1 MAELNLKQITD
12 KLNSELQ
19 GDVRKLVFW
28 YDDNGGFAEDIDTLE
43 LENAKVI
50 HLEKDNQ
57 FYIKHFLE
65 CEDTTTHYLVYAP
78 FPKPDI
84 KENHLEDTL
93 RYSKR
98 FYADRASLIILDL
111 GYDEKLK
118 DVFQEYSKFFASKER
133 RQKFYALE
141 IEAATKADIEIGI
154 MSVLCKLKTSNF
166 EEVVRAILTEDGF
179 EDNKYLAEFE
189 KYAVDKAFWEQAN
202 VHFGYSD
209 PRPTLEKFTMTLF
222 VTYLSKTIY
231 GEIPQPWKSF
241 IAYKSTNNVTVYL
254 DNLMNSYLYGERFDE
269 ISEIVYKALNADSV
283 LRKMEP
289 ADIVDCHLFA
299 GIDDIIIDWMTERL
313 ENEDTAAKLNS
324 KSITEICVNRRRNHF
339 GNKVSSQYYVI
350 ENAWHLLSY
359 GVYVPVSGINNIIRK
374 YQDELFQAD
383 RRYRYF
389 YYHYDKIAD
398 TAKFENLRRLVEN
411 VYTND
416 YLNNICVNWNREL
429 KAADGETN
437 ITKQINFFEKYIR
450 YAKEKTVVIISD
462 ALRYEVGY
470 SLFRK
475 LKADEKCNVK
485 IEPML
490 STLPS
495 YTRLGMAAL
504 LPHNT
509 LDLTDDFEVLVDGKS
524 CNDTA
529 HKEPILQSYKTKSR
543 CIQYDALKAILNDKE
558 KLREIFSWQDVVYVY
573 HNQIDARGDKLNTEN
588 EVFTA
593 CEEAIEEIF
602 TLIKR
607 LTANA
612 NTVHF
617 IVTADHGFIYKRD
630 NLSESDKISNV
641 TGSKIYKAKRYVV
654 AKQAVEADG
663 VESLPLSTVLQNS
676 DDKIVSFPMASDI
689 FKATGGGM
697 NFVHGGS
704 SPQEMLIPLIDVK
717 TEKGHKETTG
727 AVVSLVSL
735 SNKITNLIFSLDF
748 IQNEPVGSV
757 VKETTYRICFVNENG
772 DKISNEILHTAD
784 NKSTEAANRIFKL
797 RFNLRNRPY
806 NRSDKYYLLIVDDKK
821 DLEVLRQEVMIEI
834 AFADD
839 FGF

>member
-12 KLNSELQ
+12 KLNSQLR

-28 YDDNGGFAEDIDTLE
+28 YDENGEFAEDIDTLE
-43 LENAKVI
+43 LENAKVL

-93 RYSKR
+93 RYSKH
-98 FYADRASLIILDL
+98 FYADRASLITLDL

-118 DVFQEYSKFFASKER
+118 GVFQEYNKFFASKER
-133 RQKFYALE
+133 RQKFYDLE
-141 IEAATKADIEIGI
+141 IEATTKADIETGI
-154 MSVLCKLKTSNF
+154 MSVLCKLKTANF
-166 EEVVRAILTEDGF
+166 EEVVRAMLCDDGF
-179 EDNKYLAEFE
+179 EDNKYLIEFE
-189 KYAVDKAFWEQAN
+189 RYSVEKAFWEQAN

-209 PRPTLEKFTMTLF
+209 TKPTLEKFTMTLF
-222 VTYLSKTIY
+222 VTYLSKTVY
-231 GEIPQPWKSF
+231 GEIPQPWKPF

-254 DNLMNSYLYGERFDE
+254 DNLMNSYLYGKRFDE
-269 ISEIVYKALNADSV
+269 ISDVVYNALNADKV

-299 GIDDIIIDWMTERL
+299 GIDRILIDWLIERL
-313 ENEDTAAKLNS
+313 ENEDTAAKLNG
-324 KSITEICVNRRRNHF
+324 KSITEICIDRRRNHF
-339 GNKVSSQYYVI
+339 GNKVSAEYYVI

-359 GVYVPVSGINNIIRK
+359 GVYVPVSGIQNIIRK
-374 YQDELFQAD
+374 YQEELYEAD

-389 YYHYDKIAD
+389 YFHYDKVED
-398 TAKFENLRRLVEN
+398 TRKFENLRQLVEN

-429 KAADGETN
+429 KAAGGNTN
-437 ITKQINFFEKYIR
+437 LPKQIQFYDRCVRTARER
-450 YAKEKTVVIISD
+450 TVVIISD

-470 SLFRK
+470 SLYRK
-475 LKADEKCNVK
+475 LSADEKCKVK
-485 IEPML
+485 IEPMQ
-490 STLPS
+490 SVLPS

-504 LPHNT
+504 LPHRT
-509 LDLTDDFEVLVDGKS
+509 LELTDDFEVLVDGKG

-529 HKEPILQSYKTKSR
+529 HREPILQSYNPNSR
-543 CIQYDALKAILNDKE
+543 CVQYDDLKNMSVAQ
-558 KLREIFSWQDVVYVY
+558 LREVFTNQEVVYVY
-573 HNQIDARGDKLNTEN
+573 HNQVDARGDKLNTEN

-593 CEEAIEEIF
+593 CEEAIEEIAA
-602 TLIKR
+602 LIRR
-607 LTANA
+607 LTTSA

-630 NLSESDKISNV
+630 NLTESDKIGNI
-641 TGSKIYKAKRYVV
+641 TGSKVYRAKRYVV
-654 AKQAVEADG
+654 AKQTVEADG
-663 VESLPLSTVLQNS
+663 VESLPLSAVLQNN
-676 DDKIVSFPMASDI
+676 DDKIVSFPVASDI
-689 FKATGGGM
+689 FKAPGGGI

-704 SPQEMLIPLIDVK
+704 SPQEMLIPLIDVR
-717 TEKGHKETTG
+717 TEKGHKETTS
-727 AVVSLVSL
+727 AIISLVSL

-757 VKETTYRICFVNENG
+757 VKEATYRICFVNENG
-772 DKISNEILHTAD
+772 EKISNEILHTAD
-784 NKSTEAANRIFKL
+784 NRSPEAANRIFKL
-797 RFNLRNRPY
+797 RFNLRNRHY

-821 DLEVLRQEVMIEI
+821 DLEVLRQEVMIDI

>member
-12 KLNSELQ
+12 KLNSQLQ

-28 YDDNGGFAEDIDTLE
+28 YDENGEFAEDIDTLE
-43 LENAKVI
+43 LGNAKVLR
-50 HLEKDNQ
+50 LEKDNQ

-65 CEDTTTHYLVYAP
+65 CEDTATHYLVYAP

-98 FYADRASLIILDL
+98 FYADRASLITLDL

-118 DVFQEYSKFFASKER
+118 DVFREYNKFFASKER
-133 RQKFYALE
+133 RQKFYDLE
-141 IEAATKADIEIGI
+141 IEATTKADIEVGI

-166 EEVVRAILTEDGF
+166 EEVVRAILCDDGF
-179 EDNKYLAEFE
+179 EDNKYLIEFE
-189 KYAVDKAFWEQAN
+189 RYAVDKAFWEQAN

-209 PRPTLEKFTMTLF
+209 PKPTLEKFTMTLF
-222 VTYLSKTIY
+222 VTYLSKTVY
-231 GEIPQPWKSF
+231 GEIPQPWKPF

-254 DNLMNSYLYGERFDE
+254 DNLMNSYLYGKRFDE
-269 ISEIVYKALNADSV
+269 ISDIVYNALNADKV
-283 LRKMEP
+283 LRRMEP
-289 ADIVDCHLFA
+289 ADMVDCHLFA
-299 GIDDIIIDWMTERL
+299 GIDRILIDWLIERL
-313 ENEDTAAKLNS
+313 ENEDTAAKLNG

-339 GNKVSSQYYVI
+339 GNKVSAEYYVI

-374 YQDELFQAD
+374 YQEELYEAD

-389 YYHYDKIAD
+389 YFHYDKVED
-398 TAKFENLRRLVEN
+398 TRKFENLRQLFEN

-429 KAADGETN
+429 KAAGGKTN
-437 ITKQINFFEKYIR
+437 LPKQIQFYDR
-450 YAKEKTVVIISD
+450 YVRAARERTVVIISD

-470 SLFRK
+470 SLYRK
-475 LKADEKCNVK
+475 LKSDEKCKVK
-485 IEPML
+485 IEPMQ
-490 STLPS
+490 SVLPS

-504 LPHNT
+504 LPHRT
-509 LDLTDDFEVLVDGKS
+509 LELTDDFEVLVDGKG

-529 HKEPILQSYKTKSR
+529 HREPILQSYKPNSR
-543 CIQYDALKAILNDKE
+543 CVQYDDLKNMSVAQ
-558 KLREIFSWQDVVYVY
+558 LREVFTNQEVVYVY
-573 HNQIDARGDKLNTEN
+573 HNQVDARGDKLNTEN

-593 CEEAIEEIF
+593 CEEAIEEIAA
-602 TLIKR
+602 LIRR
-607 LTANA
+607 LTTSA

-630 NLSESDKISNV
+630 NLTESDKIGNI
-641 TGSKIYKAKRYVV
+641 TGSKVYKAKRYVV

-663 VESLPLSTVLQNS
+663 VESLPLSTVLQNN

-689 FKATGGGM
+689 FKAPGGGM

-704 SPQEMLIPLIDVK
+704 SPQEMLIPLIDVR
-717 TEKGHKETTG
+717 TEKGHKETTS
-727 AVVSLVSL
+727 AVISLVSL

-748 IQNEPVGSV
+748 IQNEPVGNV

-772 DKISNEILHTAD
+772 EKISNEILHTAD
-784 NKSTEAANRIFKL
+784 NRSPEAANRIFKL
-797 RFNLRNRPY
+797 RFNLRNRHY

-821 DLEVLRQEVMIEI
+821 DLEVLRQEVMIDI

>member
-12 KLNSELQ
+12 KLNSQLQ

-28 YDDNGGFAEDIDTLE
+28 YDENGEFAEDIDTLE
-43 LENAKVI
+43 LDNAKVL

-57 FYIKHFLE
+57 FFIKHFLE

-98 FYADRASLIILDL
+98 FYADRASLITLDL
-111 GYDEKLK
+111 GFDEKLK
-118 DVFQEYSKFFASKER
+118 DVFQEYNKFFAGKQR
-133 RQKFYALE
+133 RQKFYDLE
-141 IEAATKADIEIGI
+141 IEAITKADIEIGI

-166 EEVVRAILTEDGF
+166 EEVVRVMLTEDGF
-179 EDNKYLAEFE
+179 DDNKYLAEFE
-189 KYAVDKAFWEQAN
+189 KYGVDKAFWEQAN
-202 VHFGYSD
+202 EHFGYSD
-209 PRPTLEKFTMTLF
+209 PKPTLEKFTMTLF
-222 VTYLSKTIY
+222 VTYLSKTVY
-231 GEIPQPWKSF
+231 GELPQPWKSF
-241 IAYKSTNNVTVYL
+241 VAYKSTNNVTVYL
-254 DNLMNSYLYGERFDE
+254 DNLMNSYLYGQRFDE
-269 ISEIVYKALNADSV
+269 ISEVVYNALNADKV

-289 ADIVDCHLFA
+289 SDIVDCHLFA
-299 GIDDIIIDWMTERL
+299 GIDNIIIDWLIDRL
-313 ENEDTAAKLNS
+313 ENEDTAAKLNG
-324 KSITEICVNRRRNHF
+324 KSITEICEKRRREHF
-339 GNKVSSQYYVI
+339 GNK

-359 GVYVPVSGINNIIRK
+359 GIYIPVSGINNVVRK

-383 RRYRYF
+383 CRYRYF
-389 YYHYDKIAD
+389 YYHYDKIED
-398 TAKFENLRRLVEN
+398 TRRFEKLRELVEN

-416 YLNNICVNWNREL
+416 YLNGICVNWNREL
-429 KAADGETN
+429 TAADGVTN
-437 ITKQINFFEKYIR
+437 LPKQIQFYDKYIR
-450 YAKEKTVVIISD
+450 TAKERTVVIISD

-475 LKADEKCNVK
+475 LKADEKCKVK
-485 IEPML
+485 IEPMQ
-490 STLPS
+490 SVVPS

-504 LPHNT
+504 LPHRK
-509 LDLTDDFEVLVDGKS
+509 LEMTDDFEVLVDGKG

-529 HKEPILQSYKTKSR
+529 HREPILQSYKLNSR
-543 CIQYDALKAILNDKE
+543 AVQYDDLKNMSVAQ
-558 KLREIFSWQDVVYVY
+558 LREVFTNQEVVYVY

-593 CEEAIEEIF
+593 CEEAIEEISA
-602 TLIKR
+602 LIRR
-607 LTANA
+607 LTTSA

-630 NLSESDKISNV
+630 KLTESDKISNIPNTIHKDKRFIISKNTVV
-641 TGSKIYKAKRYVV
+641 T
-654 AKQAVEADG
+654 EG
-663 VESLPLSTVLQNS
+663 VESLPLSTVLNNA

-689 FKATGGGM
+689 FKAQGGGM

-704 SPQEMLIPLIDVK
+704 SPQEMLIPLIDVR
-717 TEKGHKETTG
+717 TEKGHKETTS
-727 AVVSLVSL
+727 AIISLVSL

-757 VKETTYRICFVNENG
+757 VKEATYRICFVNENG
-772 DKISNEILHTAD
+772 EKISNEILHTAD
-784 NKSTEAANRIFKL
+784 NKSAEAANRIFKL
-797 RFNLRNRPY
+797 RFHLRNRQY
-806 NRSDKYYLLIVDDKK
+806 SRSDKYYLLIVDDKK
-821 DLEVLRQEVMIEI
+821 DLEVLRHEVMIDI
-834 AFADD
+834 AFAGD

>member
-12 KLNSELQ
+12 KLNSQLQ

-28 YDDNGGFAEDIDTLE
+28 YDENGEFAEDIDTLD
-43 LENAKVI
+43 LEHAKVL

-57 FYIKHFLE
+57 FHIKHFLE

-98 FYADRASLIILDL
+98 FYADRASLITLDL

-118 DVFQEYSKFFASKER
+118 DVFQEYNKFFASKER
-133 RQKFYALE
+133 RQKFYDLE
-141 IEAATKADIEIGI
+141 IEATTKADIEIGI
-154 MSVLCKLKTSNF
+154 LSVICKLKTANF
-166 EEVVRAILTEDGF
+166 EEVVRAILCDDGF
-179 EDNKYLAEFE
+179 EDNKYLIEFE
-189 KYAVDKAFWEQAN
+189 RYAVDKAFWEQAN

-209 PRPTLEKFTMTLF
+209 TKPTLEKFTMTLF
-222 VTYLSKTIY
+222 VTYLSKTVY

-254 DNLMNSYLYGERFDE
+254 DNLMNSYLYGKRFDE
-269 ISEIVYKALNADSV
+269 ISDLVYNALNADKV

-289 ADIVDCHLFA
+289 SDIVDCHLFA
-299 GIDDIIIDWMTERL
+299 GIDRILIDWLIERL
-313 ENEDTAAKLNS
+313 ENEDTAAKLNG
-324 KSITEICVNRRRNHF
+324 KSITEICVSRRRNHF
-339 GNKVSSQYYVI
+339 GNKVSAEYYVI
-350 ENAWHLLSY
+350 ENAWYLLSY
-359 GVYVPVSGINNIIRK
+359 GVYVPISGIQSIVRK
-374 YQDELFQAD
+374 YQEELYEAD

-389 YYHYDKIAD
+389 YFHYDKVKD
-398 TAKFENLRRLVEN
+398 TRKFENLRQLVEN

-429 KAADGETN
+429 KAAGGDTRL
-437 ITKQINFFEKYIR
+437 TKQINFFDKYIR
-450 YAKEKTVVIISD
+450 CAKERTVVIISD

-470 SLFRK
+470 SLFCK
-475 LKADEKCNVK
+475 LNSDEKCKVK
-485 IEPML
+485 IEPMQ
-490 STLPS
+490 SVLPS

-504 LPHNT
+504 LPHRT
-509 LDLTDDFEVLVDGKS
+509 LELTDDFEVLVDGKG
-524 CNDTA
+524 CNDTT
-529 HKEPILQSYKTKSR
+529 HREQILQSYKPNSR
-543 CIQYDALKAILNDKE
+543 CVQYDDLKNMNRTQIRD
-558 KLREIFSWQDVVYVY
+558 IFANQEVVYVY
-573 HNQIDARGDKLNTEN
+573 HNQVDARGDKLNTEN

-593 CEEAIEEIF
+593 CEEAIEEIAA
-602 TLIKR
+602 LIRR
-607 LTANA
+607 LTISA

-630 NLSESDKISNV
+630 NLTESDKIGNI
-641 TGSKIYKAKRYVV
+641 TGSKVYKAKRYVV
-654 AKQAVEADG
+654 AKEAVEADG
-663 VESLPLSTVLQNS
+663 VESLPLSDILQSN

-689 FKATGGGM
+689 FKAQGGGM

-704 SPQEMLIPLIDVK
+704 SPQEMLIPLIDVR
-717 TEKGHKETTG
+717 TEKGHKETTS
-727 AVVSLVSL
+727 AVISLVSL

-757 VKETTYRICFVNENG
+757 VKETTYRICFVNDNG
-772 DKISNEILHTAD
+772 EKISNEIIHTAD
-784 NKSTEAANRIFKL
+784 NKSAEAAKRIFKL

-806 NRSDKYYLLIVDDKK
+806 SRSDKYYLLIADDKN
-821 DLEVLRQEVMIEI
+821 DLELLRQEVMIDI

>member
-12 KLNSELQ
+12 KLNSQLQ

-28 YDDNGGFAEDIDTLE
+28 YDENGEFAEDIDTLE
-43 LENAKVI
+43 LDNAKVLR
-50 HLEKDNQ
+50 LEKDNQ

-65 CEDTTTHYLVYAP
+65 CVDTTTHYLVYAP

-84 KENHLEDTL
+84 KDNHLEDTL

-98 FYADRASLIILDL
+98 FYADRASLITLDL

-118 DVFQEYSKFFASKER
+118 VVFQEYSKFFASKER
-133 RQKFYALE
+133 RQKFYDLE
-141 IEAATKADIEIGI
+141 IEATKKVDIEIGI

-166 EEVVRAILTEDGF
+166 EEVVRVILCDDGF
-179 EDNKYLAEFE
+179 DDNKYLAEFE
-189 KYAVDKAFWEQAN
+189 KYAVDKAFWDQAN

-209 PRPTLEKFTMTLF
+209 TNPTLEKFTMTLF
-222 VTYLSKTIY
+222 VTYLSKTVY

-254 DNLMNSYLYGERFDE
+254 DNLMNSYLYGKRFDE
-269 ISEIVYKALNADSV
+269 ISEIVYKALNADKV

-299 GIDDIIIDWMTERL
+299 GIDRILIDWLIERL
-313 ENEDTAAKLNS
+313 ENEDTAAKLNG
-324 KSITEICVNRRRNHF
+324 KSITEICANRRRNHF
-339 GNKVSSQYYVI
+339 GNKVSSEYYVI

-359 GVYVPVSGINNIIRK
+359 GVYVPISGIDNIVRK

-398 TAKFENLRRLVEN
+398 TAKFENLRQLVEN

-429 KAADGETN
+429 KAAGGETN
-437 ITKQINFFEKYIR
+437 TTKQINFYDKYIR
-450 YAKEKTVVIISD
+450 TAKERTVVIISD

-470 SLFRK
+470 SLFCK
-475 LKADEKCNVK
+475 LNADEKCKVK

-490 STLPS
+490 SVLPS

-504 LPHNT
+504 LPHKT
-509 LDLTDDFEVLVDGKS
+509 LELTDNFEVLVDGKG

-529 HKEPILQSYKTKSR
+529 HREPILQSYKPNSR
-543 CIQYDALKAILNDKE
+543 CVQYDDLKNMNQTQ
-558 KLREIFSWQDVVYVY
+558 LREVFTNQEVVYVY
-573 HNQIDARGDKLNTEN
+573 HNQVDARGDKLNTEN
-588 EVFTA
+588 EVFIA

-602 TLIKR
+602 ALIKR
-607 LTANA
+607 LTTSA

-630 NLSESDKISNV
+630 NLSESDKISNI
-641 TGSKIYKAKRYVV
+641 TGSKVYKAKRYVV
-654 AKQAVEADG
+654 AKQAVEVDG
-663 VESLPLSTVLQNS
+663 VESLPLSDILQNN

-689 FKATGGGM
+689 FKAQGGGM

-704 SPQEMLIPLIDVK
+704 SPQEMLIPLIDVR
-717 TEKGHKETTG
+717 TEKGHKETTS
-727 AVVSLVSL
+727 AVISLVSL

-784 NKSTEAANRIFKL
+784 NKSTDAANRIFKL
-797 RFNLRNRPY
+797 RFNLRNRLY

-821 DLEVLRQEVMIEI
+821 DLEVLRQEVMIDI

>member
-12 KLNSELQ
+12 KLNSQLK

-28 YDDNGGFAEDIDTLE
+28 YDENGEFAEDIDTLE
-43 LENAKVI
+43 LSNAKVL

-98 FYADRASLIILDL
+98 FYADRASLITLDL
-111 GYDEKLK
+111 GYDEKFK
-118 DVFQEYSKFFASKER
+118 DVFQEYNKFFASNER
-133 RQKFYALE
+133 RQKFYDLE
-141 IEAATKADIEIGI
+141 IEATTKADIEIGI

-166 EEVVRAILTEDGF
+166 EEVVRAILCDDGF
-179 EDNKYLAEFE
+179 EDNKYLIEFE
-189 KYAVDKAFWEQAN
+189 KYLVDKAFWEQAN
-202 VHFGYSD
+202 EHFGYSD
-209 PRPTLEKFTMTLF
+209 AKPTLEKFVMTLF
-222 VTYLSKTIY
+222 VTYLSKTVY

-254 DNLMNSYLYGERFDE
+254 DNLMNSYLYGKRFDE
-269 ISEIVYKALNADSV
+269 ISDLVYNALNADKV

-299 GIDDIIIDWMTERL
+299 GIDRILIDWLIERL
-313 ENEDTAAKLNS
+313 ENEDTSAKLNG
-324 KSITEICVNRRRNHF
+324 KSITEICVSRRRNHF
-339 GNKVSSQYYVI
+339 GNKVSAEYYVI

-359 GVYVPVSGINNIIRK
+359 GVYVPVSGIQNIVRK
-374 YQDELFQAD
+374 YQEELYEVD

-389 YYHYDKIAD
+389 YFHYDKVED
-398 TAKFENLRRLVEN
+398 TRKFENLRQLVEN

-429 KAADGETN
+429 KAAGGDTRL
-437 ITKQINFFEKYIR
+437 TKQINFFDKYIR
-450 YAKEKTVVIISD
+450 YAKERTVVIISD
-462 ALRYEVGY
+462 ALRYDVGY

-475 LKADEKCNVK
+475 LKSDEKCKVK
-485 IEPML
+485 IEPMQ
-490 STLPS
+490 SVLPS

-504 LPHNT
+504 LPHRT
-509 LDLTDDFEVLVDGKS
+509 LELTDDFEVLVDGKG

-529 HKEPILQSYKTKSR
+529 HRESILQSYKPNSR
-543 CIQYDALKAILNDKE
+543 CVQYDDLKNMNRTQIRD
-558 KLREIFSWQDVVYVY
+558 IFANQEVVYVY
-573 HNQIDARGDKLNTEN
+573 HNQVDARGDKLNTEN

-593 CEEAIEEIF
+593 CEEAIDEIAA
-602 TLIKR
+602 LIKR
-607 LTANA
+607 LTVSA

-630 NLSESDKISNV
+630 KLNESDKIGNI
-641 TGSKIYKAKRYVV
+641 TNDIHKDKRYIIAKKAVV
-654 AKQAVEADG
+654 TEG
-663 VESLPLSTVLQNS
+663 VESLPLSSVLNND
-676 DDKIVSFPMASDI
+676 DDKTVSFPMASDI
-689 FKATGGGM
+689 FKTQGGGV

-704 SPQEMLIPLIDVK
+704 SPQEMLIPLIDVR
-717 TEKGHKETTG
+717 TEKGHKETTS
-727 AVVSLVSL
+727 AVISLVSL

-772 DKISNEILHTAD
+772 EKISNEIIHTAD
-784 NKSTEAANRIFKL
+784 NKSAEAAKRIFKL
-797 RFNLRNRPY
+797 RFNLRNRLY
-806 NRSDKYYLLIVDDKK
+806 SRSDKYYLLIVDDKN
-821 DLEVLRQEVMIEI
+821 DLELLRQEVMIDI

>member
-12 KLNSELQ
+12 KLNSQLR

-28 YDDNGGFAEDIDTLE
+28 YDENGEFAEDIDTLE
-43 LENAKVI
+43 LENAKVLR
-50 HLEKDNQ
+50 LEKDNQ

-65 CEDTTTHYLVYAP
+65 CEDTATHYLVYAP

-98 FYADRASLIILDL
+98 FYADRASLITLDL

-118 DVFQEYSKFFASKER
+118 GVFQEYNKFFASKER
-133 RQKFYALE
+133 RQKFYDLE
-141 IEAATKADIEIGI
+141 IEATTKADIEIGI
-154 MSVLCKLKTSNF
+154 MSVLCKLKTANF
-166 EEVVRAILTEDGF
+166 EEVVRAMLCDDGF
-179 EDNKYLAEFE
+179 EDNKYLIEF
-189 KYAVDKAFWEQAN
+189 KRYSVDKAFWEQAN

-209 PRPTLEKFTMTLF
+209 TKPTLEKFTMTLF
-222 VTYLSKTIY
+222 VTYLSKTVY
-231 GEIPQPWKSF
+231 GEIPQPWKPF

-254 DNLMNSYLYGERFDE
+254 DNLMNSYLYGKRFDE
-269 ISEIVYKALNADSV
+269 ISDLVYNALNADKV

-299 GIDDIIIDWMTERL
+299 GIDNIIIDWLIDRL
-313 ENEDTAAKLNS
+313 ENEDTAAKLNG
-324 KSITEICVNRRRNHF
+324 KSITEICISRRRNHF
-339 GNKVSSQYYVI
+339 GNKVSAEYYVI

-359 GVYVPVSGINNIIRK
+359 GVYVPVSGIQNIVRK
-374 YQDELFQAD
+374 YQEELYEAD

-389 YYHYDKIAD
+389 YFHYDKVED
-398 TAKFENLRRLVEN
+398 TRKFENLRQLVEN

-429 KAADGETN
+429 KAAGGNTN
-437 ITKQINFFEKYIR
+437 LPKQIQFYDR
-450 YAKEKTVVIISD
+450 YVRTARERTVVIISD

-470 SLFRK
+470 SLYRK
-475 LKADEKCNVK
+475 LSADEKCKVK
-485 IEPML
+485 IEPMQ
-490 STLPS
+490 SVLPS

-504 LPHNT
+504 LPHRT
-509 LDLTDDFEVLVDGKS
+509 LELTDDFEVLVDGKG

-529 HKEPILQSYKTKSR
+529 HREPILQSYRTNSR
-543 CIQYDALKAILNDKE
+543 CVQYDDLKNMSVAQ
-558 KLREIFSWQDVVYVY
+558 LREVFTNQEVVYVY
-573 HNQIDARGDKLNTEN
+573 HNQVDARGDKLNTEN

-593 CEEAIEEIF
+593 CEEAIEEIAA
-602 TLIKR
+602 LIRR
-607 LTANA
+607 LTTSA

-630 NLSESDKISNV
+630 NLTESDKIGNI
-641 TGSKIYKAKRYVV
+641 TGSKVYKAKRYVV
-654 AKQAVEADG
+654 AKQAVGADG
-663 VESLPLSTVLQNS
+663 VESLPLSAVLQNN

-689 FKATGGGM
+689 FKAPGGGI

-717 TEKGHKETTG
+717 TEKGHKETTS
-727 AVVSLVSL
+727 AIISLVSL

-757 VKETTYRICFVNENG
+757 VKEATYRICFVNENG
-772 DKISNEILHTAD
+772 EKISNEILHTAD
-784 NKSTEAANRIFKL
+784 NRSPEAANRIFKL
-797 RFNLRNRPY
+797 RFNLRNRHY

-821 DLEVLRQEVMIEI
+821 DLEVLRQEVMIDI

>member
-1 MAELNLKQITD
+1 M
-12 KLNSELQ
+12 
-19 GDVRKLVFW
+19 
-28 YDDNGGFAEDIDTLE
+28 
-43 LENAKVI
+43 
-50 HLEKDNQ
+50 
-57 FYIKHFLE
+57 E
-65 CEDTTTHYLVYAP
+65 CEDTATHYLVYAP

-98 FYADRASLIILDL
+98 FYADRASLITLDL

-118 DVFQEYSKFFASKER
+118 DVFREYNKFFASKER
-133 RQKFYALE
+133 RQKFYDLE
-141 IEAATKADIEIGI
+141 IEATTKADIEVGI

-166 EEVVRAILTEDGF
+166 EEVVRAILCDDGF
-179 EDNKYLAEFE
+179 EDNKYLIEFE
-189 KYAVDKAFWEQAN
+189 RYAVDKAFWEQAN

-209 PRPTLEKFTMTLF
+209 PKPTLEKFTMTLF
-222 VTYLSKTIY
+222 VTYLSKTVY
-231 GEIPQPWKSF
+231 GEIPQPWKPF

-254 DNLMNSYLYGERFDE
+254 DNLMNSYLYGKRFDE
-269 ISEIVYKALNADSV
+269 ISDIVYNALNADKV
-283 LRKMEP
+283 LRRMEP
-289 ADIVDCHLFA
+289 ADMVDCHLFA
-299 GIDDIIIDWMTERL
+299 GIDRILIDWLIERL
-313 ENEDTAAKLNS
+313 ENEDTAAKLNG

-339 GNKVSSQYYVI
+339 GNKVSAEYYVI

-374 YQDELFQAD
+374 YQEELYEAD

-389 YYHYDKIAD
+389 YFHYDKVED
-398 TAKFENLRRLVEN
+398 TRKFENLRQLFEN

-429 KAADGETN
+429 KAAGGKTN
-437 ITKQINFFEKYIR
+437 LPKQIQFYDR
-450 YAKEKTVVIISD
+450 YVRAARERTVVIISD

-470 SLFRK
+470 SLYRK
-475 LKADEKCNVK
+475 LKSDEKCKVK
-485 IEPML
+485 IEPMQ
-490 STLPS
+490 SVLPS

-504 LPHNT
+504 LPHRT
-509 LDLTDDFEVLVDGKS
+509 LELTDDFEVLVDGKG

-529 HKEPILQSYKTKSR
+529 HREPILQSYKPNSR
-543 CIQYDALKAILNDKE
+543 CVQYDDLKNMSVAQ
-558 KLREIFSWQDVVYVY
+558 LREVFTNQEVVYVY
-573 HNQIDARGDKLNTEN
+573 HNQVDARGDKLNTEN

-593 CEEAIEEIF
+593 CEEAIEEIAA
-602 TLIKR
+602 LIRR
-607 LTANA
+607 LTTSA

-630 NLSESDKISNV
+630 NLTESDKIGNI
-641 TGSKIYKAKRYVV
+641 TGSKVYKAKRYVV

-663 VESLPLSTVLQNS
+663 VESLPLSTVLQNN

-689 FKATGGGM
+689 FKAPGGGM

-704 SPQEMLIPLIDVK
+704 SPQEMLIPLIDVR
-717 TEKGHKETTG
+717 TEKGHKETTS
-727 AVVSLVSL
+727 AVISLVSL

-748 IQNEPVGSV
+748 IQNEPVGNV

-772 DKISNEILHTAD
+772 EKISNEILHTAD
-784 NKSTEAANRIFKL
+784 NRSPEAANRIFKL
-797 RFNLRNRPY
+797 RFNLRNRHY

-821 DLEVLRQEVMIEI
+821 DLEVLRQEVMIDI

>member
-12 KLNSELQ
+12 KLNSQLR

-28 YDDNGGFAEDIDTLE
+28 YDDNGEFAEDIDTLE
-43 LENAKVI
+43 LEHAKVL

-65 CEDTTTHYLVYAP
+65 CVDTSTHYLVYAP
-78 FPKPDI
+78 FPKPDV
-84 KENHLEDTL
+84 KDNHLEDTL
-93 RYSKR
+93 RYSNR
-98 FYADRASLIILDL
+98 FYADRASLITLDL

-118 DVFQEYSKFFASKER
+118 DVFQEYNKFFANKER
-133 RQKFYALE
+133 RQKFYDLE
-141 IEAATKADIEIGI
+141 VEAVNKADIEIGI
-154 MSVLCKLKTSNF
+154 MSVICKLKTSNF
-166 EEVVRAILTEDGF
+166 EEVVRAMLTEDGF

-189 KYAVDKAFWEQAN
+189 KYGVDKAFWERAN
-202 VHFGYSD
+202 VCFGYSD
-209 PRPTLEKFTMTLF
+209 PKPTLEKFTMTMF
-222 VTYLSKTIY
+222 VTYLSKTITC
-231 GEIPQPWKSF
+231 ELSQPWKPF
-241 IAYKSTNNVTVYL
+241 VAYKSTNNVMVYL
-254 DNLMNSYLYGERFDE
+254 DNLMNSYLYGQRFDE
-269 ISEIVYKALNADSV
+269 ISEIVYNALNADTV

-289 ADIVDCHLFA
+289 ADIVDCNLFA
-299 GIDDIIIDWMTERL
+299 GIDRIIISWLTERL
-313 ENEDTAAKLNS
+313 ENEDTAAKLNG
-324 KSITEICVNRRRNHF
+324 KSIPEICENRRRNHF
-339 GNKVSSQYYVI
+339 GNKVSAEYYVI
-350 ENAWHLLSY
+350 ENAWHILSY
-359 GVYVPVSGINNIIRK
+359 GVYVPVSGINNIVRK
-374 YQDELFQAD
+374 YQDELYQAD

-389 YYHYDKIAD
+389 YYHYDKVDD
-398 TAKFENLRRLVEN
+398 TAKFEKLRQLVEN

-429 KAADGETN
+429 IAAGGVTN
-437 ITKQINFFEKYIR
+437 LPKQIQFYDRYIR
-450 YAKEKTVVIISD
+450 TAKERTVVIISD

-475 LKADEKCNVK
+475 LSADEKCKVK
-485 IEPML
+485 IEPMQGVM
-490 STLPS
+490 PS

-504 LPHNT
+504 LPHRT
-509 LDLTDDFEVLVDGKS
+509 LELTDDFEVLVDGKG

-529 HKEPILQSYKTKSR
+529 HREPILQSYKPNSR
-543 CIQYDALKAILNDKE
+543 CVQYDDLKNMNKAQ
-558 KLREIFSWQDVVYVY
+558 LREVFTNQEVVYVY
-573 HNQIDARGDKLNTEN
+573 HNQVDARGDKLNTEN

-593 CEEAIEEIF
+593 CEEAIEEIAA
-602 TLIKR
+602 LIRR
-607 LTANA
+607 LTTSA

-630 NLSESDKISNV
+630 NLSESDKIGNI
-641 TGSKIYKAKRYVV
+641 TGSKVYKAKRYVI
-654 AKQAVEADG
+654 AKKSVEADG
-663 VESLPLSTVLQNS
+663 VESLPLAAVLQNN

-689 FKATGGGM
+689 FKAAGGGM

-704 SPQEMLIPLIDVK
+704 SPQEMLIPLIDVR
-717 TEKGHKETTG
+717 TEKGHKETTS
-727 AVVSLVSL
+727 AVISLVSL

-748 IQNEPVGSV
+748 IQNEPVGNV

-784 NKSTEAANRIFKL
+784 NKSPEAANRIFKL

-806 NRSDKYYLLIVDDKK
+806 NRCDKYYLLIVDDKK
-821 DLEVLRQEVMIEI
+821 DLEVLRQEVMIDI